1 MPSLMR
7 LTERCYLPDVNILIA
22 LTDPEHIGHASSI
35 AWHRQI
41 GAARLLLCPITESG
55 FVRLT
60 TMPHVGGRQ
69 MSEALVRLRKI
80 AALPNC
86 ENLPLDHSWLELI
99 QPLAPR
105 LHGYRQ
111 VTDALLLGLAIQNNA
126 ILVTLDR
133 GIKALAGEAYAAN
146 LLTLA

>member
-1 MPSLMR
+1 
-7 LTERCYLPDVNILIA
+7 LTERIYLPDVNILIA
-22 LTDPEHIGHASSI
+22 ITDPEHIGHASAI

-41 GAARLLLCPITESG
+41 GTARILLCPITESG
-55 FVRLT
+55 FVRLS
-60 TMPHVGGRQ
+60 TMPNVGGRT
-69 MSEALVRLRKI
+69 MSEALGRLRMI

-86 ENLPLDHSWLELI
+86 ENLPIEHSWLELI
-99 QPLAPR
+99 QPFTRR

-111 VTDALLLGLAIQNNA
+111 VTDALLLGLAIRNEA

-133 GIKALAGEAYAAN
+133 SIQALAGEAYAAN

>member
-1 MPSLMR
+1 MTKRS
-7 LTERCYLPDVNILIA
+7 YLPDVNILIA
-22 LTDPEHIGHASSI
+22 LTDPEHSGHSSAI

-41 GAARLLLCPITESG
+41 GDARLLLCPFTEAG

-60 TMPHVGGRQ
+60 TMPAVGGRQ
-69 MSEALVRLRKI
+69 MSEALTRLRMI

-86 ENLPLDHSWLELI
+86 ENLPLVDSWISLI
-99 QPLAPR
+99 QPLTPR

-111 VTDALLLGLAIQNNA
+111 VTDALLLGLAIRSGA

-133 GIKALAGEAYAAN
+133 AIQALAGEAYAAN